1 MIVIVAAATPLVMCS
16 GYPHPIIVAVILSEA
31 ERSRRIPRDGKPGRD
46 PKAFG
51 AASTSLAMTGGI
63 ARWYFSVYLS
73 AVQKL
78 SALIVISILW
88 VAPQLSFGGD
98 YNDLVLEQVS
108 QMPKGGR
115 YSASRF
121 AKIRLQSSA
130 HFESGKFF
138 IIPSGPSFC
147 SGATYLVFIRTIE
160 ALRDRGQLRLDYDTL
175 ERLIIRDQRD
185 GEGVWG
191 RWNANGPGTARL
203 FHELRLGRNFDNID
217 QAKPGDFMKIFWS
230 RAVGRNEHGHS
241 TIFLGTENRP
251 DGQYVRYWSSNV
263 PSGYGEKSV
272 PRSKIAYALF
282 SRLETPGNLERIT
295 GAPLVDTYLASL
307 LRSRSSIS
315 TAGAK
320 CGL

>member
-1 MIVIVAAATPLVMCS
+1 MTNTKTL
-16 GYPHPIIVAVILSEA
+16 G
-31 ERSRRIPRDGKPGRD
+31 RSAKSNR
-46 PKAFG
+46 
-51 AASTSLAMTGGI
+51 GI
-63 ARWYFSVYLS
+63 ARFRSDVYLS
-73 AVQKL
+73 AVTNRAAWIAIVVL
-78 SALIVISILW
+78 SL
-88 VAPQLSFGGD
+88 APQFSFAGD
-98 YNDLVLEQVS
+98 CNDVVLEQVR

-115 YSASRF
+115 YSVSHF

-138 IIPSGPSFC
+138 IIPAGPSFC

-160 ALRDRGQLRLDYDTL
+160 ALRERGQLNLDYGTL
-175 ERLIIRDQRD
+175 ERLIIRDQHD

-230 RAVGRNEHGHS
+230 RQVGRNEHGHS

-282 SRLETPGNLERIT
+282 SRLETPGNLSRVT
-295 GAPLVDTYLASL
+295 NAPLVDTYLASL

-315 TAGAK
+315 EAGAK

>member
-1 MIVIVAAATPLVMCS
+1 LNFGVTYCEVK
-16 GYPHPIIVAVILSEA
+16 
-31 ERSRRIPRDGKPGRD
+31 KPGMCILI
-46 PKAFG
+46 AFVG
-51 AASTSLAMTGGI
+51 FAPL
-63 ARWYFSVYLS
+63 FSF
-73 AVQKL
+73 A
-78 SALIVISILW
+78 
-88 VAPQLSFGGD
+88 GD
-98 YNDLVLEQVS
+98 YNDLVLEEVT

-115 YSASRF
+115 YSVSHF

-160 ALRDRGQLRLDYDTL
+160 ALRERGQLHLDYSTL

-203 FHELRLGRNFDNID
+203 FRELGLGRNFDNFE

-272 PRSKIAYALF
+272 PRSKITYAIF
-282 SRLETPGNLERIT
+282 SRLETPANLARINN
-295 GAPLVDTYLASL
+295 APFVDTYLASL

-315 TAGAK
+315 EAGAK

>member
-1 MIVIVAAATPLVMCS
+1 MQRGGKPRK
-16 GYPHPIIVAVILSEA
+16 LSEL
-31 ERSRRIPRDGKPGRD
+31 RC
-46 PKAFG
+46 
-51 AASTSLAMTGGI
+51 SLDVAWNDSGI

-88 VAPQLSFGGD
+88 LASQLSFGGD
-98 YNDLVLEQVS
+98 CNDLVLEQVG

-115 YSASRF
+115 YSVSRF

-160 ALRDRGQLRLDYDTL
+160 ALRERGQLRLDYGAL

-203 FHELRLGRNFDNID
+203 FHELRLGRNFDKID

-241 TIFLGTENRP
+241 TIFLGTENWP
-251 DGQYVRYWSSNV
+251 DGQYIRYWSSNV

-272 PRSKIAYALF
+272 PRSKISYALF
-282 SRLETPGNLERIT
+282 SRLEAPGNLERIMS
-295 GAPLVDTYLASL
+295 APLVDTYLASL
-307 LRSRSSIS
+307 LRSRSSILE
-315 TAGAK
+315 AGAK
-320 CGL
+320 CGF

>member
-1 MIVIVAAATPLVMCS
+1 MFTYEPVNKLHVCIVTSFIAVAS
-16 GYPHPIIVAVILSEA
+16 
-31 ERSRRIPRDGKPGRD
+31 
-46 PKAFG
+46 
-51 AASTSLAMTGGI
+51 
-63 ARWYFSVYLS
+63 
-73 AVQKL
+73 
-78 SALIVISILW
+78 
-88 VAPQLSFGGD
+88 QLSFASD
-98 YNDLVLEQVS
+98 YNDLVLDQVRK
-108 QMPKGGR
+108 MPQGGR
-115 YSASRF
+115 YSVSHF

-160 ALRDRGQLRLDYDTL
+160 ALRERGQLSLDYGTL

-251 DGQYVRYWSSNV
+251 DGRVHSLLVEQYSLGLRREKCAAKQNRVRT
-263 PSGYGEKSV
+263 
-272 PRSKIAYALF
+272 L
-282 SRLETPGNLERIT
+282 
-295 GAPLVDTYLASL
+295 LAS
-307 LRSRSSIS
+307 RNTRQS
-315 TAGAK
+315 GASYERAF
-320 CGL
+320 G

>member
-1 MIVIVAAATPLVMCS
+1 LSKPLRDHVSVFTYPPVNKFCVCFLAAF
-16 GYPHPIIVAVILSEA
+16 IAV
-31 ERSRRIPRDGKPGRD
+31 
-46 PKAFG
+46 
-51 AASTSLAMTGGI
+51 TSQ
-63 ARWYFSVYLS
+63 FSF
-73 AVQKL
+73 A
-78 SALIVISILW
+78 
-88 VAPQLSFGGD
+88 GD
-98 YNDLVLEQVS
+98 CNDLVLEQVR

-115 YSASRF
+115 YSVSHF

-138 IIPSGPSFC
+138 VIPAGPSFC

-160 ALRDRGQLRLDYDTL
+160 ALRERGQLTLDYATL
-175 ERLIIRDQRD
+175 ERLIIRDQHD

-230 RAVGRNEHGHS
+230 RQVGRNEHGHS

-272 PRSKIAYALF
+272 PRSKIAYAIF
-282 SRLETPGNLERIT
+282 SRLETPTNLVRIT
-295 GAPLVDTYLASL
+295 SAPSVDTYLASL

-315 TAGAK
+315 EAGAK

>member
-1 MIVIVAAATPLVMCS
+1 MR
-16 GYPHPIIVAVILSEA
+16 AV
-31 ERSRRIPRDGKPGRD
+31 P
-46 PKAFG
+46 
-51 AASTSLAMTGGI
+51 T
-63 ARWYFSVYLS
+63 
-73 AVQKL
+73 
-78 SALIVISILW
+78 SALRDQVSVFTYAPVNKVFVCGVTSFIAV
-88 VAPQLSFGGD
+88 VAQLSFAGD
-98 YNDLVLEQVS
+98 YNDVVLEQVKK
-108 QMPKGGR
+108 MPSGGS
-115 YSASRF
+115 YSVSHF

-138 IIPSGPSFC
+138 IIPAGPSFC

-160 ALRDRGQLRLDYDTL
+160 ALRERGQLNLDYGTL
-175 ERLIIRDQRD
+175 ERLIIRDQHD

-241 TIFLGTENRP
+241 TVFLGTENRP
-251 DGQYVRYWSSNV
+251 DGQYVRYWSSNI

-282 SRLETPGNLERIT
+282 SRLETPANLTRIT
-295 GAPLVDTYLASL
+295 NAPFVDTYLASL
-307 LRSRSSIS
+307 LRSKSSIS
-315 TAGAK
+315 EAGAK
-320 CGL
+320 CGF

>member
-1 MIVIVAAATPLVMCS
+1 VTNRAAWIAIVV
-16 GYPHPIIVAVILSEA
+16 LS
-31 ERSRRIPRDGKPGRD
+31 
-46 PKAFG
+46 
-51 AASTSLAMTGGI
+51 L
-63 ARWYFSVYLS
+63 
-73 AVQKL
+73 
-78 SALIVISILW
+78 
-88 VAPQLSFGGD
+88 APQLSFAGD
-98 YNDLVLEQVS
+98 CNDLVLEQVN

-115 YSASRF
+115 YSVSHF

-138 IIPSGPSFC
+138 VIPAGPSFC

-160 ALRDRGQLRLDYDTL
+160 ALREHGQLRLDYDTL
-175 ERLIIRDQRD
+175 ERLVIRDQRD

-230 RAVGRNEHGHS
+230 RQVGRNEHGHS
-241 TIFLGTENRP
+241 TIFLGMENRP
-251 DGQYVRYWSSNV
+251 DGQYVRYWSSNI

-272 PRSKIAYALF
+272 PRSKIAYAIF
-282 SRLETPGNLERIT
+282 SRLETPTNLARIT
-295 GAPLVDTYLASL
+295 SAPVVDNYLASL

-315 TAGAK
+315 EAGAK

>member
-1 MIVIVAAATPLVMCS
+1 VFTYAPVKKLYVCIVT
-16 GYPHPIIVAVILSEA
+16 
-31 ERSRRIPRDGKPGRD
+31 
-46 PKAFG
+46 AF
-51 AASTSLAMTGGI
+51 I
-63 ARWYFSVYLS
+63 A
-73 AVQKL
+73 
-78 SALIVISILW
+78 
-88 VAPQLSFGGD
+88 VAPQFSFAGD
-98 YNDLVLEQVS
+98 YNDLVLEQVNR
-108 QMPKGGR
+108 MPKGGR
-115 YSASRF
+115 YSVSHF

-160 ALRDRGQLRLDYDTL
+160 TLRELGQLRLDYGTL

-203 FHELRLGRNFDNID
+203 FHELGLGRNFDSFD
-217 QAKPGDFMKIFWS
+217 RAKPGDFMKIFWS

-241 TIFLGTENRP
+241 TIFLGMENRP

-272 PRSKIAYALF
+272 LRSKIVYAIF
-282 SRLETPGNLERIT
+282 SRLETPSNLTRID
-295 GAPLVDTYLASL
+295 GAPVVDAYLASL
-307 LRSRSSIS
+307 IRSRSSIS
-315 TAGAK
+315 EAGAK

>member
-1 MIVIVAAATPLVMCS
+1 VKKLVAWIVI
-16 GYPHPIIVAVILSEA
+16 
-31 ERSRRIPRDGKPGRD
+31 
-46 PKAFG
+46 AFID
-51 AASTSLAMTGGI
+51 L
-63 ARWYFSVYLS
+63 
-73 AVQKL
+73 
-78 SALIVISILW
+78 
-88 VAPQLSFGGD
+88 APQFSFAGN

-115 YSASRF
+115 YSVSHF

-160 ALRDRGQLRLDYDTL
+160 ALRERGQLRLDFSTL

-191 RWNANGPGTARL
+191 RWNANGPGTACL
-203 FHELRLGRNFDNID
+203 FHELSLGRNFDNFD
-217 QAKPGDFMKIFWS
+217 RAKPGDFMKIFWS
-230 RAVGRNEHGHS
+230 RAVGKNEHGHS
-241 TIFLGTENRP
+241 TIFLGMENRM
-251 DGQYVRYWSSNV
+251 DGQYVRYWSSNI

-272 PRSKIAYALF
+272 PRSKIAYAIF
-282 SRLETPGNLERIT
+282 SRLETPTNLARINS
-295 GAPLVDTYLASL
+295 APFVDTYLASL

-315 TAGAK
+315 EAGAK

>member
-1 MIVIVAAATPLVMCS
+1 LLRAPLRDHVSVFTYAPVNKLHVCILTS
-16 GYPHPIIVAVILSEA
+16 FIAV
-31 ERSRRIPRDGKPGRD
+31 G
-46 PKAFG
+46 
-51 AASTSLAMTGGI
+51 TQ
-63 ARWYFSVYLS
+63 FSF
-73 AVQKL
+73 A
-78 SALIVISILW
+78 
-88 VAPQLSFGGD
+88 GD
-98 YNDLVLEQVS
+98 YNDLVLEQVR
-108 QMPKGGR
+108 QMPQGGR
-115 YSASRF
+115 YSVSHF

-160 ALRDRGQLRLDYDTL
+160 ALRERGQLRLDYGTL

-263 PSGYGEKSV
+263 PSGYSEKSV

-282 SRLETPGNLERIT
+282 SRLETPGNLARVT
-295 GAPLVDTYLASL
+295 SAPFVDAYLASL

-315 TAGAK
+315 EAGAK
-320 CGL
+320 CGF

>member
-1 MIVIVAAATPLVMCS
+1 MSVLWRVPLRDHVSVITYAPVNKFYACFV
-16 GYPHPIIVAVILSEA
+16 
-31 ERSRRIPRDGKPGRD
+31 
-46 PKAFG
+46 
-51 AASTSLAMTGGI
+51 TSLI
-63 ARWYFSVYLS
+63 AV
-73 AVQKL
+73 
-78 SALIVISILW
+78 
-88 VAPQLSFGGD
+88 VAQLSFAGD
-98 YNDLVLEQVS
+98 CNDVVLEQVRK
-108 QMPKGGR
+108 MPSGGH
-115 YSASRF
+115 YSVSHF
-121 AKIRLQSSA
+121 AKIRLQSAA

-138 IIPSGPSFC
+138 IIPAGPSFC

-160 ALRDRGQLRLDYDTL
+160 ALRERGQLNLDYSTL
-175 ERLIIRDQRD
+175 ERLIIRDQHD

-217 QAKPGDFMKIFWS
+217 QARPGDFMKIFWS
-230 RAVGRNEHGHS
+230 RQVGRNEHGHS

-282 SRLETPGNLERIT
+282 SRLETPGNLARIT
-295 GAPLVDTYLASL
+295 SAPSVDTYLASL

-315 TAGAK
+315 EAGSK